1 MLGGFLDNQEGCA
14 SNNPLGKKFFQMVY
28 MKRVKVSKEDYRILS
43 FRLDDTYTLY
53 DLGMIFDF
61 AAAKAR
67 TMHHLGM
74 ERYYEIYD
82 NGEYRFILSIEL
94 E

>member
-1 MLGGFLDNQEGCA
+1 
-14 SNNPLGKKFFQMVY
+14 MVY
-28 MKRVKVSKEDYRILS
+28 MKWVKVSKEDYRILS

-67 TMHHLGM
+67 TMHHLDM